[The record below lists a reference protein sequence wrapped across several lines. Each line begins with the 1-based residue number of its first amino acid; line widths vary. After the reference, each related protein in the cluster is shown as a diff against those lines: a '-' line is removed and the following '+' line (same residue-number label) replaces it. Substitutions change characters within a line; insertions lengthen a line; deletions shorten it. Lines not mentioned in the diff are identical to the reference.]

1 MRSPI
6 PDYLAE
12 VLSTCRADAGQVA
25 DYIPELAAANPDR
38 LGACV
43 ATPDGMV
50 YSAGDSDSEFTVQ
63 SMSKPFVYALAIA
76 SIGLPAVLEK
86 VDVEPSGEAFN
97 AISLEEHTGRPENPM
112 INAGAILTHS
122 LVPGV
127 DSDERVDRIL
137 ELFSRL
143 AGRQLSIDEQV
154 FTSEW
159 STSHRNLAMGHML
172 KAVGVMDGDPVD
184 AVRGYVRQCAIR
196 VSCRDLS
203 LMAATLAGGGVQ
215 PITGEEVFSR
225 DVIRQVL
232 SVMTTCGMYDAAGDW
247 VTTVGIPAKSGV
259 SGGILGSLP
268 GQVGLAAFSPRLD
281 EHGHSVRG
289 VEVFERLSA
298 DMGLHMM
305 DVAAHH
311 AATLRRHFV
320 TDDGGTT
327 VYRLQGPLR
336 FAGTETVVRAVSEAH
351 VETDRVRFD
360 LSMVSDAD
368 DVSRVML
375 EEVVRRLRGDGVS
388 VEIVDPDSVLH
399 PDLSTLE
406 LRAAT
411 PTDVAAIAAIW
422 EPGWAEAHVDRVP
435 DELLTARPSE
445 YFSQVAAERIPH
457 TTVAVV
463 DQQVV
468 GFVMT
473 ADDAV
478 DQIYVDPDQR
488 GSGIAVALLND
499 AERRIAAAG
508 HAKAWLAVVPGN
520 DRAQAFYRG
529 QGWIDEGIFD
539 HGSRGPDG
547 PIATPCHRFTKELS
561 PAELRRG

>member
-6 PDYLAE
+6 PDYLAA
-12 VLSTCRADAGQVA
+12 VLRTCSADAGEVA
-25 DYIPELAAANPDR
+25 DYIPELAAADPER

-43 ATPDGMV
+43 ATPDGTV
-50 YSAGDSDSEFTVQ
+50 YSAGDAEVEFTVQ
-63 SMSKPFVYALAIA
+63 SMSKPFVYGLAIA
-76 SIGLPAVLEK
+76 AIGLPAVLEK

-122 LVPGV
+122 LVPGA
-127 DSDERVDRIL
+127 DSDERVDRIVD
-137 ELFSRL
+137 LFSRL
-143 AGRQLSIDEQV
+143 AGRELTVDEEV
-154 FTSEW
+154 FCSEW

-196 VSCRDLS
+196 VTCRDLS
-203 LMAATLAGGGVQ
+203 LMAATLASGGVQ

-268 GQVGLAAFSPRLD
+268 GQVGIAAFSPRLD
-281 EHGHSVRG
+281 DHGHSVRG
-289 VEVFERLSA
+289 VEVFERLSV

-320 TDDGGTT
+320 TDDGDTT

-336 FAGTETVVRAVSEAH
+336 FSGTETVVRAVSEAP
-351 VETDRVRFD
+351 VDTDRVRFD
-360 LSMVSDAD
+360 LSMVTDAD
-368 DVSRVML
+368 SVSRVML
-375 EEVVRRLRGDGVS
+375 EEVVRRLRGDAVS

-399 PDLSTLE
+399 PDLSTME
-406 LRAAT
+406 VRAAT
-411 PTDVAAIAAIW
+411 GTDVAAVAAIW

-435 DELLTARPSE
+435 DELLAARPSD
-445 YFSQVAAERIPH
+445 YFSTVTAEKIGR

-463 DQQVV
+463 DNEVV
-468 GFVMT
+468 GFVMI
-473 ADDAV
+473 DHDQV

-488 GSGIAVALLND
+488 GSGIAVALLNE
-499 AERRIAAAG
+499 AERQISEAG
-508 HAKAWLAVVPGN
+508 HDKAWLAVVPGN
-520 DRAQAFYRG
+520 DRAQAFYRT
-529 QGWIDEGIFD
+529 QGWVDEGVFE
-539 HGSRGPDG
+539 HAARGPAG
-547 PIATPCHRFTKELS
+547 PIPTPCHRFTKVLT
-561 PAELRRG
+561 PAALH